1 MAIPAAFE
9 APLLYPC
16 PMKKIFWASIILLV
30 LLLARDWQNRPL
42 VHPPG
47 VTAGAPPSQ
56 QTLSQEQSFGFKGY
70 RVTPRARFS
79 LRARVL
85 SRRDYRWD
93 EGSDLSPSDLA
104 LGWGVMSDQ
113 AVLDRIDIS
122 QRSRWYF
129 TRYDPP
135 PPIPDGA
142 IIANSSNMHMIP
154 ANDLVRRGLKKIRS
168 GEIVNATG
176 YLVDVDH
183 GSGFSW
189 RTSLRRDD
197 TGNGSCELF
206 YVERLIVEDKPPA
219 IE

>member
-1 MAIPAAFE
+1 
-9 APLLYPC
+9 
-16 PMKKIFWASIILLV
+16 MKKIFWASVV
-30 LLLARDWQNRPL
+30 LLLLLMARDWQNRPL

-47 VTAGAPPSQ
+47 VMAAAPPNQ
-56 QTLSQEQSFGFKGY
+56 QMLAEPQPFGFKGY

-85 SRRDYRWD
+85 SRRDYRWG
-93 EGSDLSPSDLA
+93 EGSDLSPLDLA

-113 AVLDRIDIS
+113 TVLDRIDIS

-135 PPIPDGA
+135 APIPDVA

-154 ANDLVRRGLKKIRS
+154 ANDLVRASLRKVRS
-168 GEIVNATG
+168 GEFVNAVG

-183 GSGFSW
+183 DSGFLW

-206 YVERLIVEDKPPA
+206 YVERLIVEERPSA
-219 IE
+219 IEQS